1 MAFNVMGLFDNPRDA
16 QAAAQELRDTGFS
29 DDDIR
34 DSHAA
39 GGVGMGTAA
48 GGLVDA
54 LIGTGVPEGDANIY
68 AEGVHRGG
76 SLLSVQV
83 DDEQR
88 AHQAAE
94 VMDRHHVVDINQ
106 RGQEYHQTGW
116 THFDPNAKQY
126 DDSRYDSRDVAVA
139 RVSTETVRPTGQETT
154 GMRTDAIE
162 QRGEIKVPII
172 EERLNVGKREVEQ
185 GGVRV
190 YKRVEEVPVE
200 KQVTLRDETVQ
211 VARVPV
217 DQPIDPATLSEEGI
231 DEAFR
236 PVSVELRERDEV
248 PVVEKQARITEEVV
262 INKDVRERTETV
274 RDTVRR
280 TDVHVEEIP
289 ESTRAVGQGETT
301 STATTR
307 RGTAGNTGNEGALER
322 GASKAEN
329 AAERLTKTDLNRDGD
344 VGQRDPRNN
353 W

>member
-29 DDDIR
+29 GNDIR

-39 GGVGMGTAA
+39 GGAGMGTAA

-88 AHQAAE
+88 ANQAAE

-116 THFDPNAKQY
+116 THFDPNAEPH
-126 DDSRYDSRDVAVA
+126 DDSRHDGRDVATA
-139 RVSTETVRPTGQETT
+139 RIATETVRTTGQETT
-154 GMRTDAIE
+154 GMRTGNIQQGGD
-162 QRGEIKVPII
+162 IKVPVI
-172 EERLNVGKREVEQ
+172 EERLNIGTREVDQ

-211 VARVPV
+211 VERVRV
-217 DQPIDPATLSEEGI
+217 DQPIDPATLSGDGL

-236 PVSVELRERDEV
+236 PMSVELRERDEV
-248 PVVEKQARITEEVV
+248 PVVEKQARIAEEVV
-262 INKDVRERTETV
+262 INKDVQERTETV

-280 TDVHVEEIP
+280 TDVHVEEIA
-289 ESTRAVGQGETT
+289 ENARAVGSGGAVDQD
-301 STATTR
+301 R
-307 RGTAGNTGNEGALER
+307 RR
-322 GASKAEN
+322 
-329 AAERLTKTDLNRDGD
+329 
-344 VGQRDPRNN
+344 V
-353 W
+353 

>member
-16 QAAAQELRDTGFS
+16 QAAAQELRGTGLS

-39 GGVGMGTAA
+39 GGVGMATAA

-162 QRGEIKVPII
+162 QRGEIKVPIV

-280 TDVHVEEIP
+280 TDVDVEQIP
-289 ESTRAVGQGETT
+289 GETRT
-301 STATTR
+301 TGYCETDQGNVTR
-307 RGTAGNTGNEGALER
+307 RRADIDSDPDR
-322 GASKAEN
+322 G
-329 AAERLTKTDLNRDGD
+329 
-344 VGQRDPRNN
+344 
-353 W
+353 